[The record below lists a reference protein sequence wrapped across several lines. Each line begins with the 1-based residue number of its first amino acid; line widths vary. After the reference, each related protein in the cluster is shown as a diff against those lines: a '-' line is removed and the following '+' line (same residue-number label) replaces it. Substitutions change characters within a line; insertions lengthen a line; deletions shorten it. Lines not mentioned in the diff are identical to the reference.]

1 MKNILVISKYNLNN
15 QLIKRFHFDKINKKK
30 IRLKYININKIID
43 DKIKLKKMIFGLK
56 KIDYCIP
63 LINLNEFE
71 VFKRLKKCK
80 IKTIYVNF
88 NSQPSSSLNP
98 LHLLNRILKLKKYP
112 IYFKNAINFI
122 LLKFQEKFYPDF
134 MILNQPKNKNVNYKI
149 INGHTFD
156 YETYLRNRRRFK
168 PNFIPKGNYL
178 VFLADTPWGGH
189 DFKLLNFTPISKKKY
204 KNFLNK
210 FFSNLEQKLNHK
222 IIISAHPR
230 QTKLDNI
237 FYPRKIYFHDTEQ
250 LIKYSKGLICHFS
263 GAISYAILNSKPICF
278 FYHKDWKNNDYFSHN
293 VSRYQSALN
302 TKFNLL
308 DDHCNLDKLKFFYDK
323 KVYNSY
329 IKKYL
334 SYNKNNKF
342 MYWDEI
348 IKQVEAS

>member
-1 MKNILVISKYNLNN
+1 MSIYNLNN
-15 QLIKRFHFDKINKKK
+15 KIIKRFHFDKINKKN
-30 IRLKYININKIID
+30 IRLKYINVNKILD
-43 DKIKLKKMIFGLK
+43 DKNKLKKMIIGLK

-71 VFKRLKKCK
+71 VFKQLKKCK
-80 IKTIYVNF
+80 IKTIYVGH
-88 NSQPSSSLNP
+88 NSQPNSSLN
-98 LHLLNRILKLKKYP
+98 LIRLLNRILRVKKYP
-112 IYFKNAINFI
+112 IYFKNVINYI
-122 LLKFQEKFYPDF
+122 LLKLQRKYYPDF
-134 MILNQPKNKNVNYKI
+134 MILNQPKNKYVNNKI
-149 INGHTFD
+149 INAHTLD
-156 YETYLRNRRRFK
+156 YETYLRNRKKSK

-178 VFLADTPWGGH
+178 VFLADTPWGGQ
-189 DFKLLNFTPISKKKY
+189 DFKLLNFNPISKKKY
-204 KNFLNK
+204 KDFLNK
-210 FFSNLEQKLNHK
+210 FFSNLEQKLNYK

-237 FYPRKIYFHDTEQ
+237 FHPRKIISDDTEQ

-278 FYHKDWKNNDYFSHN
+278 FYQKDWKNNDYFSYN
-293 VSRYQSALN
+293 ISRYQSVLN

-308 DDHCNLDKLKFFYDK
+308 DDQCNCEKLKFFYDK
-323 KVYNSY
+323 KIYNLY